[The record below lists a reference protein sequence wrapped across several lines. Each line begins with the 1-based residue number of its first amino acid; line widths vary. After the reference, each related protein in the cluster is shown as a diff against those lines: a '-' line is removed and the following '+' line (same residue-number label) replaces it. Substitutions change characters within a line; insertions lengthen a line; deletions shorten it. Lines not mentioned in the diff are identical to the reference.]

1 MILRPLIAIIIAAS
15 AVGLGIL
22 ALMHWREVG
31 LFLLV
36 TATAW
41 WAWQLK
47 WLLLGVLG
55 LGWLLGGD
63 DCDL

>member
-1 MILRPLIAIIIAAS
+1 MILRPLIATVIVVCAI
-15 AVGLGIL
+15 GLGIL
-22 ALMHWREVG
+22 ALMHWREIG

-36 TATAW
+36 SIAAW

-47 WLLLGVLG
+47 WVLLGVLG